1 MQLPKWGP
9 TVPNDLEPRALS
21 PDSCHFLIYPLLGS
35 AGIGQLSGGG
45 GSTS

>member
-9 TVPNDLEPRALS
+9 TVLNDLEPRALS